1 MAAIDKTYT
10 SSWEEYQEIIKWAKE
25 NKFTCPNGMII
36 NPLNYCYT
44 WGEEDFKGQRELPV
58 MNTPQSLDY
67 FLIKECPLRIIQ
79 RRMKDVYG
87 PEEFQSIKDG
97 TSHYDTFIRPTPG
110 KKLRMVKD
118 SKFHNRKPYSFYNSR
133 VNKKIT
139 RVSISVYLGEESLWY
154 NEDYDYFLLEDELG
168 IIQSSGVILRCR
180 SLKAI
185 LRRIKKWKLPKGC
198 EVRVRGRYV
207 GEEWIYKVI

>member
-10 SSWEEYQEIIKWAKE
+10 SSWEEYQEVMKWVKE

-36 NPLNYCYT
+36 DPLNYCYL
-44 WGEEDFKGQRELPV
+44 WKEEDFKDQKELPI
-58 MNTPQSLDY
+58 MNTSFSLDY
-67 FLIKECPLRIIQ
+67 FLIRECPLELVQ
-79 RRMKDVYG
+79 KRMRYVYDS
-87 PEEFQSIKDG
+87 EEFQNIKDG
-97 TSHYDTFIRPTPG
+97 VSRYDTFIRPTPG
-110 KKLRMVKD
+110 KKLRMIKD

-139 RVSISVYLGEESLWY
+139 RVSISVYLGEKSLWY

-168 IIQSSGVILRCR
+168 IIQSSGVTLRCR

-198 EVRVRGRYV
+198 EVRVCGRYV